1 MGTNVKALARWAIG
15 RGFRLRFTT
24 RQGQRAQGI
33 VTVAEGRQQPF
44 DYDAVTRVIELPDR
58 CIQIDEYGW
67 EVGPPE
73 APDRKSD
80 ERWGELGG
88 LDERAD
94 RP

>member
-33 VTVAEGRQQPF
+33 VTVAEGKQQPF

>member
-15 RGFRLRFTT
+15 RGYRLRFTT

-44 DYDAVTRVIELPDR
+44 DYDAAARVIELPGR

-67 EVGPPE
+67 EVGPSGP
-73 APDRKSD
+73 PDRKSG

-88 LDERAD
+88 LDERAG
-94 RP
+94 RT

>member
-33 VTVAEGRQQPF
+33 VTVAEGKQQPF

-67 EVGPPE
+67 DVGPPE